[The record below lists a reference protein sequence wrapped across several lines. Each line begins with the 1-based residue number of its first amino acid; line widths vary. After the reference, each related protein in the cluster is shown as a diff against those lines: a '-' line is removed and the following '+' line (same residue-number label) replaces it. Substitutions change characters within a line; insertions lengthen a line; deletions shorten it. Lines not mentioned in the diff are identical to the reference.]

1 MQHHFI
7 EALEGLD
14 GRKVSYKTYINSLVN
29 DDCTEALQ
37 RIFPKINMG
46 VIDSIIDE
54 TEGLSDLRRNFY
66 KVMLHARYSQI
77 LESAYTKLQADG
89 FRP

>member
-1 MQHHFI
+1 MACCTS
-7 EALEGLD
+7 EYRCSSVYCADDPLLP
-14 GRKVSYKTYINSLVN
+14 SSLVN